1 MGFVLGQYNKVIN
14 IDDNIFMSYET
25 DGIADFITTKGNSG
39 VVGTDVQFTNECCT
53 GLGLKEN
60 TSYYFHG
67 KIYKLDTAQSFY
79 IKLIN
84 KNATEENYIEQYIK
98 TIYITQKNDGNNWVD
113 VEFIFTPIQNF
124 DTILFEMVRTTED
137 FNVEQ
142 IITIGGINYHYYGR
156 KAYIGYVELSQIN
169 DIISQKIKNNVELLK
184 IGVQSRPGLLMCIN
198 NEGIRTS
205 RSGIYELKEGIM
217 KIYSFSV
224 VNASK
229 ETETGVQ
236 DWMSDIEDGQTI
248 LSQCFFNNTIYPKAR
263 AIDNFTL
270 DYIYEDK

>member
-1 MGFVLGQYNKVIN
+1 MAFTLGQYNKVIN
-14 IDDNIFMSYET
+14 TDDNIFMSYET
-25 DGIADFITTKGNSG
+25 VGTADFITTQGNSG
-39 VVGTDVQFTNECCT
+39 VEGTTVQFTNECCT
-53 GLGLKEN
+53 GFTLEKEKP
-60 TSYYFHG
+60 YYFHG

-84 KNATEENYIEQYIK
+84 KEATQEEYIEQYIK
-98 TIYITQKNDGNNWVD
+98 TIYITQKDDGNNWVD
-113 VEFIFTPIQNF
+113 VEFVFTPIQNF
-124 DTILFEMVRTTED
+124 NTILFEMVRTTND

-169 DIISQKIKNNVELLK
+169 NIIPGKIKNNVELLK

-205 RSGIYELKEGIM
+205 RSGIYELKEGVM

-229 ETETGVQ
+229 ETGTGVQ
-236 DWMSDIEDGQTI
+236 EWMNKIENGTEK

-263 AIDNFTL
+263 TIDNFTL
-270 DYIYEDK
+270 DYIYEEK